1 MLPGAEFGVPG
12 GLDADD
18 LLDLFDAVADEA
30 SEIVGIEITGLGSLD
45 HVSLIADVIAPLL
58 DET

>member
-1 MLPGAEFGVPG
+1 VAG

-18 LLDLFDAVADEA
+18 LIDLFDAVTDEA
-30 SEIVGIEITGLGSLD
+30 SEIIGVEITGLGSAD
-45 HVSLIADVIAPLL
+45 HASLIADVIAPLL